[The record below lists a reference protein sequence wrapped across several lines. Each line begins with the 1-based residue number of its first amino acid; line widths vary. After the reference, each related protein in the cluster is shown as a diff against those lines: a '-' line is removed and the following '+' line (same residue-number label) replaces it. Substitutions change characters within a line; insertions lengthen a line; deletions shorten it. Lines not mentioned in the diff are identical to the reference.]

1 VPERDFPIGWYQER
15 SFLINPVMIFRG
27 RFLFIHEDVVIDT
40 SDKTMKEWPVVF
52 KYILMRIPDLVMNI
66 MSKMIE
72 KMKADIIGD
81 GCENGDRIILE
92 HL

>member
-1 VPERDFPIGWYQER
+1 
-15 SFLINPVMIFRG
+15 M
-27 RFLFIHEDVVIDT
+27 
-40 SDKTMKEWPVVF
+40 
-52 KYILMRIPDLVMNI
+52 MRIPDLVMNI